1 MNTYEMIVIL
11 RISDDPQKLAA
22 ADELAALLHE
32 EILWQERVGQ
42 LEAEN
47 ARLTAYIARIAD
59 DYYPDGDDTAALAL
73 SEMREALTALLARE
87 DGE

>member
-1 MNTYEMIVIL
+1 MDFEKAYHEIW
-11 RISDDPQKLAA
+11 DALAK
-22 ADELAALLHE
+22 
-32 EILWQERVGQ
+32 ERDK
-42 LEAEN
+42 N
-47 ARLTAYIARIAD
+47 ARLTAGIARIAD